1 MIGGRGG
8 TASAKAR
15 LEKTLKRG
23 VPRLIA
29 VSPSRHICQLRA
41 TNLPRFYAPDLASTR
56 VCVTSKPAVTGESL
70 VHVTGSNACASGK
83 AECVRA
89 LSWYTPAVRPR
100 GRNPRFLFSPVVPK
114 LVTVCPYVPNLT
126 QRDGTGAVP
135 MGFLDAAG
143 GGGGL
148 ARRLSGELLAGGLA
162 TGGLTSS
169 LLCSCHVCLCR
180 KECRRY
186 FVAPMTKNP
195 PTERSGRPKPHSYLC
210 WQSISNPLQGC
221 F

>member
-15 LEKTLKRG
+15 REKTLKIVG
-23 VPRLIA
+23 CLPRLIA
-29 VSPSRHICQLRA
+29 ESRPLDIFCQLRA

-148 ARRLSGELLAGGLA
+148 ARRLGGELLTGVLA
-162 TGGLTSS
+162 TGGLTRRLFGSCQRERRVGGDGTAPAKKKKVNVGWLGPVLALIRSS
-169 LLCSCHVCLCR
+169 GLLHCCTLAS
-180 KECRRY
+180 
-186 FVAPMTKNP
+186 
-195 PTERSGRPKPHSYLC
+195 
-210 WQSISNPLQGC
+210 
-221 F
+221 

>member
-15 LEKTLKRG
+15 REKTLKIVG
-23 VPRLIA
+23 CLPRLIA
-29 VSPSRHICQLRA
+29 ESRPLDIFCQLRA

-126 QRDGTGAVP
+126 QRDGTGRYLW
-135 MGFLDAAG
+135 GFLTPPVVGADLRAA
-143 GGGGL
+143 L
-148 ARRLSGELLAGGLA
+148 VA
-162 TGGLTSS
+162 
-169 LLCSCHVCLCR
+169 SCLRGALPPVDLRAVCLVLANVSDVWGVTELR
-180 KECRRY
+180 PLKRR
-186 FVAPMTKNP
+186 
-195 PTERSGRPKPHSYLC
+195 R
-210 WQSISNPLQGC
+210 
-221 F
+221 

>member
-1 MIGGRGG
+1 VIGGRGG

-83 AECVRA
+83 AVCVRA

-126 QRDGTGAVP
+126 QRDGTGRYLW
-135 MGFLDAAG
+135 GFLTPPVVGADLRAA
-143 GGGGL
+143 L
-148 ARRLSGELLAGGLA
+148 VA
-162 TGGLTSS
+162 
-169 LLCSCHVCLCR
+169 SCLRGALPPVDLRAVCLVLANVSDVWGVTELR
-180 KECRRY
+180 PLKRR
-186 FVAPMTKNP
+186 
-195 PTERSGRPKPHSYLC
+195 R
-210 WQSISNPLQGC
+210 
-221 F
+221 

>member
-83 AECVRA
+83 AVCVRA

-126 QRDGTGAVP
+126 QRDGTGRYLW
-135 MGFLDAAG
+135 GFLTPPVVGADLRAA
-143 GGGGL
+143 L
-148 ARRLSGELLAGGLA
+148 VA
-162 TGGLTSS
+162 
-169 LLCSCHVCLCR
+169 SCLRGALPPVDLRAVCLVLANVSDVWGVTELR
-180 KECRRY
+180 PLKRR
-186 FVAPMTKNP
+186 
-195 PTERSGRPKPHSYLC
+195 R
-210 WQSISNPLQGC
+210 
-221 F
+221 